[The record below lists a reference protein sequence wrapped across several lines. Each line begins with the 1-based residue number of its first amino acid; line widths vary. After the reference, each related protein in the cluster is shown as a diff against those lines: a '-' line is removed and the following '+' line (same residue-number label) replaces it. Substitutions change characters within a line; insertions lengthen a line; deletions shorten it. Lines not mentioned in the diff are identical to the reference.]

1 MTLDQEIV
9 SLIGSLGFPIALSV
23 WFMIR
28 TEKVI
33 VNNTAILGEIKGVIE
48 KCQRK

>member
-1 MTLDQEIV
+1 MNEYIELLKTFGLPTAMC
-9 SLIGSLGFPIALSV
+9 F

-33 VNNTAILGEIKGVIE
+33 VNNTRAMQQFLTTAE
-48 KCQRK
+48 KCKK